1 MTTTGPQDTSGMW
14 DRRRLLLAL
23 AGVSSAAVLL
33 VAGLVYAV
41 VWGIGSA
48 TAGASGGDERPG
60 TGPVQVDGDTAEQ
73 RRDAIAAAPMAS
85 VAASAAMSGTPAPV
99 AGPTITVPAATTVGP
114 GGVPTGFP
122 PTPQGALGQLAAI
135 DTTVLASMSIAHTG
149 AVHQEWAL
157 PGAPSVEQWVMTSNV
172 QAFLAAS
179 GSPTLDD
186 ISVVTA
192 TPVAGQVKG
201 TDGDDWAVVCVLL
214 DVRATITA
222 FARIGYGHC
231 ERMQWHGSGQ
241 GGRWMIAP
249 GAQPAR
255 APSTWPGSQAAVDAG
270 WAIWVDAEQ
279 S

>member
-1 MTTTGPQDTSGMW
+1 MATTGSRDTSGVW
-14 DRRRLLLAL
+14 DRRRLLLTL
-23 AGVSSAAVLL
+23 AGVASAAVLL

-41 VWGIGSA
+41 VWGVGSA
-48 TAGASGGDERPG
+48 SARDARPS
-60 TGPVQVDGDTAEQ
+60 TGPVRVDGDTAEQ
-73 RRDAIAAAPMAS
+73 RRDAIAAAPMTA
-85 VAASAAMSGTPAPV
+85 VAASAARSGTPAPV
-99 AGPTITVPAATTVGP
+99 PGPTITVPAATTVGP
-114 GGVPTGFP
+114 ADVPTGFP

-135 DTTVLASMSIAHTG
+135 DTTVLTSMSIAHTG
-149 AVHQEWAL
+149 AVHQQWAL
-157 PGAPSVEQWVMTSNV
+157 PGAPGVEQWAMTGNV

-192 TPVAGQVKG
+192 TPVAGQIKG
-201 TDGDDWAVVCVLL
+201 TDGEHWTLACVLL

-222 FARIGYGHC
+222 SARIGYGHC
-231 ERMQWHGSGQ
+231 ERMQWHDDEQ

-249 GAQPAR
+249 GAQPAQ

-270 WAIWVDAEQ
+270 WSTWVDAGP

>member
-1 MTTTGPQDTSGMW
+1 MATTTTRDASGVW
-14 DRRRLLLAL
+14 DRRRLLLTL
-23 AGVSSAAVLL
+23 AGVLSAAVLL

-48 TAGASGGDERPG
+48 TAGSSGGDDRPESA
-60 TGPVQVDGDTAEQ
+60 PLRVDGDTAEQ
-73 RRDAIAAAPMAS
+73 RRDAIAAAPMTA
-85 VAASAAMSGTPAPV
+85 VAASAARSGTPAPV

-114 GGVPTGFP
+114 ADVPTGFP
-122 PTPQGALGQLAAI
+122 PTAQGAVGQLAAI
-135 DTTVLASMSIAHTG
+135 DTTVLTSMSIAHTG
-149 AVHQEWAL
+149 AVHQAWAL
-157 PGAPSVEQWVMTSNV
+157 PGAPGVEEWVMTGNV

-192 TPVAGQVKG
+192 APVAGQIKG
-201 TDGDDWAVVCVLL
+201 TDGERWSVVCVLL

-222 FARIGYGHC
+222 SARIGYGRC
-231 ERMQWHGSGQ
+231 ERMQWHGDEQ

-249 GAQPAR
+249 GAQPAK
-255 APSTWPGSQAAVDAG
+255 APSTWPGSQAAADAG
-270 WAIWVDAEQ
+270 WATWVEAEQ

>member
-1 MTTTGPQDTSGMW
+1 MSTTGPRDTSGVW
-14 DRRRLLLAL
+14 GRRRLLLTL
-23 AGVSSAAVLL
+23 AVLASAAVLM

-48 TAGASGGDERPG
+48 TAGASGGDDRPESA
-60 TGPVQVDGDTAEQ
+60 PVRVHGEAAEQ

-114 GGVPTGFP
+114 ADVPTGFP

-135 DTTVLASMSIAHTG
+135 DTTVLTSMSIAHTG

-157 PGAPSVEQWVMTSNV
+157 PGAPGVEQWVMTSNV
-172 QAFLAAS
+172 QSFLAAS

-186 ISVVTA
+186 ISVVTVA
-192 TPVAGQVKG
+192 PVAGQVKG
-201 TDGDDWAVVCVLL
+201 TDGDHWTLACVLL
-214 DVRATITA
+214 DVRATITES
-222 FARIGYGHC
+222 ARIGYGHC
-231 ERMQWHGSGQ
+231 ERMQWHADDQ

-249 GAQPAR
+249 GAQPAV
-255 APSTWPGSQAAVDAG
+255 APSTWPGSQAAADAG
-270 WAIWVDAEQ
+270 WATWVDAEQ

>member
-1 MTTTGPQDTSGMW
+1 MATTGPRDTSGVW
-14 DRRRLLLAL
+14 DRRRLLLTL

-48 TAGASGGDERPG
+48 SAGDTRPS
-60 TGPVQVDGDTAEQ
+60 TGPVRVDGDTAEQ
-73 RRDAIAAAPMAS
+73 RRDAIAATPMTA
-85 VAASAAMSGTPAPV
+85 VAASAARSGTPAPL
-99 AGPTITVPAATTVGP
+99 AGPTITVPSATTVGP
-114 GGVPTGFP
+114 ADVPTGFP

-135 DTTVLASMSIAHTG
+135 DTTVLTSMSIAHTG
-149 AVHQEWAL
+149 AVHQAWAL
-157 PGAPSVEQWVMTSNV
+157 PGAPGVEQWAMTSNV

-201 TDGDDWAVVCVLL
+201 TDGEHWTVACVLL

-222 FARIGYGHC
+222 SARIGYGHC
-231 ERMQWHGSGQ
+231 ERMQWHDDEQ
-241 GGRWMIAP
+241 GGRWMIAT

-255 APSTWPGSQAAVDAG
+255 APSTWPGSQAAVDSG
-270 WAIWVDAEQ
+270 WATWVDAEQ

>member
-1 MTTTGPQDTSGMW
+1 MSTTGPRDTSGVW
-14 DRRRLLLAL
+14 GRRRLLLTL
-23 AGVSSAAVLL
+23 AVLASAAVLM

-48 TAGASGGDERPG
+48 AAGASGGDDRPESA
-60 TGPVQVDGDTAEQ
+60 PVRVHGEAAEQ

-114 GGVPTGFP
+114 ADVPTGFP

-135 DTTVLASMSIAHTG
+135 DTTVLTSMSIAHTG

-179 GSPTLDD
+179 GSPTLDG

-201 TDGDDWAVVCVLL
+201 TDGDDWTVACVLL

-231 ERMQWHGSGQ
+231 ERMQWHDDEQ

-249 GAQPAR
+249 GAQPAL
-255 APSTWPGSQAAVDAG
+255 APSTWPGSQAAVDSG
-270 WAIWVDAEQ
+270 WATWVDAEQ

>member
-1 MTTTGPQDTSGMW
+1 MKTSTMQGSVGVW
-14 DRRRLLLAL
+14 DRRRLLLTL
-23 AGVSSAAVLL
+23 AGVLSAAVLL

-48 TAGASGGDERPG
+48 TAGASRGDDRPG
-60 TGPVQVDGDTAEQ
+60 SGPVHVDGETAEQ
-73 RRDAIAAAPMAS
+73 RRDAIAAAPMTA
-85 VAASAAMSGTPAPV
+85 VAASAARSGTPAPV

-114 GGVPTGFP
+114 ADVPTGFP
-122 PTPQGALGQLAAI
+122 PTAQGALGQLAAI
-135 DTTVLASMSIAHTG
+135 DTTVLTSMSIAHTG

-157 PGAPSVEQWVMTSNV
+157 RGAPSVEEWVMTGNV

-179 GSPTLDD
+179 GSPTLDG
-186 ISVVTA
+186 ISVVTVA
-192 TPVAGQVKG
+192 PVAGQVKG
-201 TDGDDWAVVCVLL
+201 TDGHDWTVACVLL

-222 FARIGYGHC
+222 SARIGYGHC

-270 WAIWVDAEQ
+270 WSTWVDAGP

>member
-1 MTTTGPQDTSGMW
+1 MTTTDPRDTSGVW
-14 DRRRLLLAL
+14 DRRRLLLTL
-23 AGVSSAAVLL
+23 AGVASAVVLM

-48 TAGASGGDERPG
+48 TAGASGGDDRPG
-60 TGPVQVDGDTAEQ
+60 TGPVRVDGDIAEQ

-85 VAASAAMSGTPAPV
+85 VAASAARSGTPVPV

-114 GGVPTGFP
+114 ADVPTGFP

-135 DTTVLASMSIAHTG
+135 DTTVLTAMSIVHTG
-149 AVHQEWAL
+149 AVHREWAL
-157 PGAPSVEQWVMTSNV
+157 PGAPSVEQWVMTRNV
-172 QAFLAAS
+172 QTFLAAS
-179 GSPTLDD
+179 GSPPLDD
-186 ISVVTA
+186 ISVVTV

-201 TDGDDWAVVCVLL
+201 TDGEHWTLACVLL

-222 FARIGYGHC
+222 SARIGYGHC
-231 ERMQWHGSGQ
+231 ERMQWHDDEQ

-270 WAIWVDAEQ
+270 WATWVDTEQ
-279 S
+279 P

>member
-1 MTTTGPQDTSGMW
+1 MATTMPRDASGVW
-14 DRRRLLLAL
+14 DRRRLLLTL
-23 AGVSSAAVLL
+23 TGVASAAVLL

-41 VWGIGSA
+41 VWGVGSA
-48 TAGASGGDERPG
+48 TAGASGGGDGPG
-60 TGPVQVDGDTAEQ
+60 IGPVQVDGDTAEQ
-73 RRDAIAAAPMAS
+73 RRDAIAAAPMTS
-85 VAASAAMSGTPAPV
+85 VAASAARSGTPVSV
-99 AGPTITVPAATTVGP
+99 AGPTITVPSATSVGP
-114 GGVPTGFP
+114 ADVPTGFP
-122 PTPQGALGQLAAI
+122 QTPQGALGQLAAI
-135 DTTVLASMSIAHTG
+135 DTTVLTSMSIAHTG

-157 PGAPSVEQWVMTSNV
+157 PGAPGVEEWVMTGNV

-201 TDGDDWAVVCVLL
+201 TDGEHWTVACVLL

-222 FARIGYGHC
+222 SARIGYGHC
-231 ERMQWHGSGQ
+231 ERMQWHADEQ

-255 APSTWPGSQAAVDAG
+255 APSTWPGSQAAVDSG
-270 WAIWVDAEQ
+270 WATWVDAEQ

>member
-1 MTTTGPQDTSGMW
+1 MATTTPTKSSGVW
-14 DRRRLLLAL
+14 DRRRLLLTL

-48 TAGASGGDERPG
+48 TAGASGGNDRSG
-60 TGPVQVDGDTAEQ
+60 TGPVRVDGGTAEQ
-73 RRDAIAAAPMAS
+73 RRDAIAAAPMTA
-85 VAASAAMSGTPAPV
+85 VAASAARSGTPAPV
-99 AGPTITVPAATTVGP
+99 PGPTITVPAATAVGP
-114 GGVPTGFP
+114 ADVPTGFP

-135 DTTVLASMSIAHTG
+135 DTTVLTSMSIVHTG

-157 PGAPSVEQWVMTSNV
+157 PGAPSVEQWAMTGNV

-201 TDGDDWAVVCVLL
+201 TDGHDWTVACVLL

-222 FARIGYGHC
+222 SARIGYGHC
-231 ERMQWHGSGQ
+231 ERMQWHDDGQ

-249 GAQPAR
+249 GSQPAR
-255 APSTWPGSQAAVDAG
+255 APSTWPASKAAVDAG
-270 WAIWVDAEQ
+270 WATWVEAEQ

>member
-1 MTTTGPQDTSGMW
+1 MATMTPPKSSGVW
-14 DRRRLLLAL
+14 DRRRLLLTL
-23 AGVSSAAVLL
+23 AGVASAAVLL
-33 VAGLVYAV
+33 VAGLIYAV

-48 TAGASGGDERPG
+48 SAGDTRPSI
-60 TGPVQVDGDTAEQ
+60 GPVRVDGDTAEQ
-73 RRDAIAAAPMAS
+73 RRDAIAAAPMTS
-85 VAASAAMSGTPAPV
+85 VAGSAARSGTPAPV
-99 AGPTITVPAATTVGP
+99 AGPTITVPVATTVGQAD
-114 GGVPTGFP
+114 VPTGFP

-135 DTTVLASMSIAHTG
+135 DTTVLTAMSIAPTG
-149 AVHQEWAL
+149 AVRHAWAL
-157 PGAPSVEQWVMTSNV
+157 PGAPGVEQWVMTSNV

-201 TDGDDWAVVCVLL
+201 ADGDHWTLACVLL

-222 FARIGYGHC
+222 SARIGYGHC
-231 ERMQWHGSGQ
+231 ERMQWHTDEQ

-249 GAQPAR
+249 GAQPAQ
-255 APSTWPGSQAAVDAG
+255 APSTWPGSQAAADAG
-270 WAIWVDAEQ
+270 WAAWVDAEQ

>member
-1 MTTTGPQDTSGMW
+1 MATTGSRDTSGVW
-14 DRRRLLLAL
+14 DRRRLLLTLTGVAS
-23 AGVSSAAVLL
+23 AGLL
-33 VAGLVYAV
+33 MVAGLVYAV

-48 TAGASGGDERPG
+48 AAGASGGDDRPG
-60 TGPVQVDGDTAEQ
+60 SGPVRVDGGTAEQ
-73 RRDAIAAAPMAS
+73 RRDAIAAAPMAA
-85 VAASAAMSGTPAPV
+85 VAASAARSGTPAPV
-99 AGPTITVPAATTVGP
+99 TGPTISVPVATTVGP
-114 GGVPTGFP
+114 ADVPTGFP
-122 PTPQGALGQLAAI
+122 PTPQGAVGQLAAI
-135 DTTVLASMSIAHTG
+135 DTTVLTSMSIAHTG

-157 PGAPSVEQWVMTSNV
+157 PGAPGVEQWVVTGNV

-192 TPVAGQVKG
+192 TPVAGQIKG
-201 TDGDDWAVVCVLL
+201 TDGEHWTLACVLL

-222 FARIGYGHC
+222 SARIGYGHC
-231 ERMQWHGSGQ
+231 ERMQWHDDEQ

-249 GAQPAR
+249 GAHPAR

-270 WAIWVDAEQ
+270 WSTWVDAEQ

>member
-1 MTTTGPQDTSGMW
+1 MATMTPPKSSGVW
-14 DRRRLLLAL
+14 DRRRLLLTL
-23 AGVSSAAVLL
+23 AGVASAAVLL

-48 TAGASGGDERPG
+48 AGASGGDDRPG
-60 TGPVQVDGDTAEQ
+60 AGPVRVDGGTAEQ
-73 RRDAIAAAPMAS
+73 RRDAIAAAPMTA
-85 VAASAAMSGTPAPV
+85 VAASAARSGTPAPV

-114 GGVPTGFP
+114 ADVPTGFP

-135 DTTVLASMSIAHTG
+135 DTTVLTSMSIAHTG

-157 PGAPSVEQWVMTSNV
+157 PGAPGVEQWVMTGNV

-201 TDGDDWAVVCVLL
+201 TDGEHWSVVCVLL

-222 FARIGYGHC
+222 SARIGYGHC
-231 ERMQWHGSGQ
+231 ERMQWHADGQ

-249 GAQPAR
+249 GAQPAL
-255 APSTWPGSQAAVDAG
+255 APSTWPGSQAAADAG
-270 WAIWVDAEQ
+270 WATWVDAEQ

>member
-1 MTTTGPQDTSGMW
+1 MNTGTMQGSVGVW
-14 DRRRLLLAL
+14 DRCRLLLTL
-23 AGVSSAAVLL
+23 AGVASAAVLL

-41 VWGIGSA
+41 VWGIDSA
-48 TAGASGGDERPG
+48 TAGASGGDDRPG

-73 RRDAIAAAPMAS
+73 RRDAIAATPMTA
-85 VAASAAMSGTPAPV
+85 VAASAARSGTPVPV
-99 AGPTITVPAATTVGP
+99 AGPAISIPVATAVGP
-114 GGVPTGFP
+114 ADVPTGFP
-122 PTPQGALGQLAAI
+122 QTPQGALGQLAAI
-135 DTTVLASMSIAHTG
+135 DTTVLTAMSIAHTG

-157 PGAPSVEQWVMTSNV
+157 PGAPSVEEWVMTGNV

-179 GSPTLDD
+179 GSPTLED

-192 TPVAGQVKG
+192 APVAGQVKG
-201 TDGDDWAVVCVLL
+201 TDGHDWTVACVLL

-222 FARIGYGHC
+222 SARIGYGHC
-231 ERMQWHGSGQ
+231 ERMEWHDDEQ

-249 GAQPAR
+249 GAQPAI

-270 WAIWVDAEQ
+270 WATWVDAEQ